1 MMRLESGK
9 HSKIYQF
16 FSLTVYFAKHLLDK
30 TLQTPD
36 STLWSIIYLNEK
48 LIESMQ
54 MVNEVVVIL

>member
-16 FSLTVYFAKHLLDK
+16 VSLTVYFAKHLLDK

-36 STLWSIIYLNEK
+36 STL
-48 LIESMQ
+48 
-54 MVNEVVVIL
+54 